1 MSATLY
7 NAALVLHIMGI
18 TIMAG
23 TAFIDFITF
32 RVFCKVYATDVV
44 KGLVLESYLHRL
56 QRFLGIGM
64 LLIIISGVAMMIKL
78 HEVWGAQLW
87 FRVKMGLLV
96 LVIFNGLAF
105 RRRLGAQL
113 KKLTAGNAPAD
124 ERWSRIKRNF
134 TTVQAIQLLL
144 FTVIYIL
151 SVFKFNY

>member
-7 NAALVLHIMGI
+7 NAALVLHIAGI

-32 RVFCKVYATDVV
+32 RAFCKTYATDVM
-44 KGLVLESYLHRL
+44 KGLVLENYLYRL

-78 HEVWGAQLW
+78 HEIWGAQLW
-87 FRVKMGLLV
+87 FRVKMGLLL
-96 LVIFNGLAF
+96 LVIINGLGF
-105 RRRLGAQL
+105 RRMLGTQL
-113 KKLTAGNAPAD
+113 KKLVANNTPAN
-124 ERWSRIKRNF
+124 EQWSRIKRNF

-144 FTVIYIL
+144 FTVIYVL
-151 SVFKFNY
+151 SVFKFN